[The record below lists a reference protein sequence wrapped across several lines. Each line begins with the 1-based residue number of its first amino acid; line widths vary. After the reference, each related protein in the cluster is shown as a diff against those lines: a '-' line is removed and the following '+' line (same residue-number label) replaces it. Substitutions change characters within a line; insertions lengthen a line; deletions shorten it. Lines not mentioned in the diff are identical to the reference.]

1 MPETQPT
8 ALAAAGLDRV
18 AARVAV
24 WGTACLRGHVSPD
37 LAAERITAG
46 SLPQRVWPVEGAGD
60 DGVGRD
66 GDPWTVVLARWSTGG
81 VRGLRLALP
90 APGDVAGVPGPAA
103 VVRAATQ
110 AGAAVIPL
118 GGPPAVLVP
127 EAGRAQIH
135 WRVLPAEPPPLA
147 ATGLP
152 EAERALREVL
162 REAADALASL
172 EVARWSDGGGE
183 VVAALRA
190 GALDGEAL
198 PAPYPPR
205 ARQALAQARRLRAVC
220 ATALADDGG
229 AVGRSD
235 STERRTVLRDLERAA
250 RLTEM
255 AACNALL
262 DPTAHDPLPR

>member
-8 ALAAAGLDRV
+8 AIAAAGLDRL

-24 WGTACLRGHVSPD
+24 WGTACLRGHASPD

-46 SLPQRVWPVEGAGD
+46 GPPHRVWPIEGAG
-60 DGVGRD
+60 D

-103 VVRAATQ
+103 VVRAALQ

-118 GGPPAVLVP
+118 GGPPAALVP
-127 EAGRAQIH
+127 EAGRAQIRWH
-135 WRVLPAEPPPLA
+135 VLPAEPPPLA
-147 ATGLP
+147 ATALP
-152 EAERALREVL
+152 EAERALREAL
-162 REAADALASL
+162 REAAEALASL
-172 EVARWSDGGGE
+172 EVARWSDDGGE

-220 ATALADDGG
+220 AAALGDDGG
-229 AVGRSD
+229 TVGRAD
-235 STERRTVLRDLERAA
+235 SAARRTVLRDLERAA

-262 DPTAHDPLPR
+262 DPTAPDPLPR